1 MRTPEQQQQG
11 NSKDMHNARASNIPL
26 GSIRRDC
33 SLPQR
38 MAGSALICDVRN
50 EKGKA
55 AQAVN
60 GQLGH
65 GPSRRKLLP
74 PTTQ

>member
-1 MRTPEQQQQG
+1 
-11 NSKDMHNARASNIPL
+11 MHNVRVQPTSRVDPAR
-26 GSIRRDC
+26 R

-38 MAGSALICDVRN
+38 RAGSALICDVRN

-65 GPSRRKLLP
+65 GPSRRKP
-74 PTTQ
+74 PRRSYKE